1 MHENKIQMN
10 ERHILDKV
18 IEESSPNLA
27 HVLAS
32 AVFGFGFFHA
42 PFNWKYLSRNQL
54 YRIPPSRHFLPL
66 IPTFVLSCGTIRLSA
81 RDNFQKLIYSEKQND
96 KIPDSHVKNMLDYY
110 KIEDERERNLKISKY
125 VKENG
130 VRDLNP
136 IRQKLRYLNFE
147 SFLDY
152 SKL

>member
-1 MHENKIQMN
+1 MN
-10 ERHILDKV
+10 EREILDKV

-32 AVFGFGFFHA
+32 AVFGFGFIHA

-54 YRIPPSRHFLPL
+54 HRIPPIRHFLPL
-66 IPTFVLSCGTIRLSA
+66 IPTLVLSSDTIRLSA
-81 RDNFQKLIYSEKQND
+81 RDNFQKFVYSEKQND
-96 KIPDSHVKNMLDYY
+96 KIPHSHVKNMLDYY
-110 KIEDERERNLKISKY
+110 KIDDERERNLKISKY

-152 SKL
+152 SKF

>member
-136 IRQKLRYLNFE
+136 IRQKLRYLNLE

>member
-1 MHENKIQMN
+1 MN

>member
-1 MHENKIQMN
+1 MN
-10 ERHILDKV
+10 ERQILDKV

-27 HVLAS
+27 HVLTS
-32 AVFGFGFFHA
+32 AVFGFGFCYA

-54 YRIPPSRHFLPL
+54 FRIQPIRHFLPL
-66 IPTFVLSCGTIRLSA
+66 IPTIAFSSVIIRLSV
-81 RDNFQKLIYSEKQND
+81 RDNFQKLVYSEKQDD
-96 KIPDSHVKNMLDYY
+96 KIPDSHVKNMLDCY
-110 KIEDERERNLKISKY
+110 KIDDERERNLKISKY

-136 IRQKLRYLNFE
+136 MRQKLRYLNFE